1 MTGLPGLAVQSLLN
15 RRWTAALVVLS
26 IAVSVLLVLG
36 VDRLRNDA
44 RSGFAAT
51 ISGTDLIVGA
61 RTGSVQ
67 LLLYSVFRIGNATN
81 NIRYRS
87 FQDLSADPRV
97 AWAVPLSLGDSH
109 RGFRVLGTSAA
120 YFERYAHGEGRK
132 LAFAAGKPFE
142 DMFDVVIGS
151 AAARDLGYGIGD
163 RLVVQHGV
171 GVTMESHDDKPFT
184 VSGILAP
191 TGTPVDRTLH
201 VSLAGIEGMH
211 LGFGPRAR
219 ASART
224 ITADEARAMEL
235 EPRAITA
242 FLVGLKSKGATFTFQ
257 NDVAEYRGEPLM
269 AILPGV
275 ALYELWSVMENVETA
290 LAAISAC
297 VLLSALLGMAA
308 MLLAG
313 LNERRRELAVLRAL
327 GAGPRHVLALLMME
341 AAGLTLAGAALGIA
355 VGGIGYGLAADWLGA
370 AYGFHLSPGLPGWR
384 EAAILAAMLG
394 SGLLAGLIPAWR
406 AVRQSLADGL
416 VPRV

>member
-1 MTGLPGLAVQSLLN
+1 MTGLAGLAVKSLCN

-87 FQDLSADPRV
+87 FQDLSADARV

-109 RGFRVLGTSAA
+109 RGFRVLGTSEE

-132 LAFAAGKPFE
+132 LAFAEGRPFD

-151 AAARDLGYGIGD
+151 AVARELGYGLGD

-219 ASART
+219 ASARN
-224 ITADEARAMEL
+224 ITADEARTMDL

-242 FLVGLKSKGATFTFQ
+242 FLVGLKSRGATFTFQ

-275 ALYELWSVMENVETA
+275 ALHELWSVMANVETA

-297 VLLSALLGMAA
+297 VLVSALLGMAA

-313 LNERRRELAVLRAL
+313 LNERRREMAVLRAL

-355 VGGIGYGLAADWLGA
+355 VGAIGYGLAADWLGA
-370 AYGFHLSPGLPGWR
+370 AYGFHLTPGLPGWR

>member
-1 MTGLPGLAVQSLLN
+1 MTGLFGLAVKSLLN

-109 RGFRVLGTSAA
+109 RGFRVLGTSAG
-120 YFERYAHGEGRK
+120 YFEHYAYGEGRK
-132 LAFAAGKPFE
+132 LAIAAGKPFD

-151 AAARDLGYGIGD
+151 AVARELGYGIGD

-219 ASART
+219 ASARN
-224 ITADEARAMEL
+224 ITADEARAMDL

-242 FLVGLKSKGATFTFQ
+242 FLVGLKSRGATFTFQ

-275 ALYELWSVMENVETA
+275 ALHELWSVMANVETA

-297 VLLSALLGMAA
+297 VLVSALLGMAA

-313 LNERRRELAVLRAL
+313 LNERRREMAVLRAL

-355 VGGIGYGLAADWLGA
+355 VGAIGYGLAADWLGA
-370 AYGFHLSPGLPGWR
+370 TYGFHLSPGLPGWR